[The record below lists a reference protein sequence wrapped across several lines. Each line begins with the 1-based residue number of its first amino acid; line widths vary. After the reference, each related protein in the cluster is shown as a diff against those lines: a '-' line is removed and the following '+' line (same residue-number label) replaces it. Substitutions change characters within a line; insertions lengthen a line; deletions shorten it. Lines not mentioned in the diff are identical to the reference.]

1 MARYE
6 FKSTRR
12 IEFADTDLAGIV
24 HFANFFQYME
34 ATEHEF
40 YRSLGLPLHFGGDSS
55 HGWPRVSARCDY
67 KSPLRFGDEI
77 EVHLVVREKRARS
90 IRYGFVIRRL
100 SGDGG
105 ASEAVAAFGD
115 MTAVSVAKERASGR
129 MSAVAIPDDYAAAIA
144 QAPDDVW
151 SDVWTAAGGSPD

>member
-1 MARYE
+1 MSRYE

-24 HFANFFQYME
+24 HFANFFRYLE

-67 KSPLRFGDEI
+67 KAPLRFGDEI
-77 EVHLVVREKRARS
+77 EVHLVVREKRRRA
-90 IRYGFVIRRL
+90 IRYGFVVRRL
-100 SGDGG
+100 SSDGD
-105 ASEAVAAFGD
+105 AKAAIAAFGD
-115 MTAVSVAKERASGR
+115 MTAVSVAKDAETGR
-129 MSAVAIPDDYAAAIA
+129 MAAVAIPDDFDAAID
-144 QAPDDVW
+144 QAPHGIW
-151 SDVWTAAGGSPD
+151 EAAGGASD